1 MVKESFQEPAVPIAT
16 AKHPIKVVA
25 RRTGLSP
32 DLIRAWERRYGAVY
46 PQRSDTRRRLYT
58 DADVEKLRLLRR
70 ATEAGRRIGDVAQ
83 LSLQALT
90 DLVGADESAEAEAP
104 QPAPPRSPRSS
115 TQEHLAA
122 CLSAVQR
129 MDTAGLE
136 SSLANAAVSLGT
148 PVMLEEVI
156 HPLLE
161 HIGEQCRQGA
171 IRISNEHFA
180 SAVIRSYLGPLVT
193 SANMTGIG
201 PGIIITTPA
210 GQWHELG
217 ALMAAV
223 TAASAGWRT
232 VYLGPNMPA
241 EEIAFAATENKA
253 AVVAVSIACFTDE
266 RTLPAEL
273 RKLRRYLSP
282 HDIQLWVGGSATHR
296 YGGVLTEIGAVHLE
310 SLQALRLELEKSLG
324 GLG

>member
-1 MVKESFQEPAVPIAT
+1 MAKESSQQSPVHTAA

-25 RRTGLSP
+25 RRTGLSA

-83 LSLQALT
+83 LPLAALT
-90 DLVGADESAEAEAP
+90 DLVGADESAEAQAP
-104 QPAPPRSPRSS
+104 QPTPPREPKSS
-115 TQEHLAA
+115 AQEHLQA

-136 SSLANAAVSLGT
+136 SSLVNAAVSLGT
-148 PVMLEEVI
+148 PVMLDEVI

-161 HIGEQCRQGA
+161 TIGEQCRQGA

-201 PGIIITTPA
+201 PGMIITTPA

-223 TAASAGWRT
+223 TAASAGWHT

-241 EEIAFAATENKA
+241 EEIAFAAAENEA
-253 AVVAVSIACFTDE
+253 AVVAVSVACFTDE

-273 RKLRRYLSP
+273 RKLRRYLSQ
-282 HDIQLWVGGSATHR
+282 HVQLWVGGSTARR
-296 YGGVLTEIGAVHLE
+296 YADVLTEVGAVRLE
-310 SLQALRLELEKSLG
+310 NLQALRLQLERNLG